1 MKGDLRMFT
10 ANATI
15 KNPTGLHARP
25 AAQLVALSKKFSS
38 DIRITDASGNE
49 FDPKSIISVLS
60 AGIKQGSDVQV
71 TAQGADEDEAGGQI
85 VGFINDL
92 AE

>member
-1 MKGDLRMFT
+1 MFT

-25 AAQLVALSKKFSS
+25 AAHLVALCKKFSS
-38 DIRITDASGNE
+38 DLRITDASGND

-60 AGIKQGSDVQV
+60 AGVKQGSDIQV
-71 TAQGADEDEAGGQI
+71 TASGADEDEAGGQI
-85 VGFINDL
+85 VSFINGL
-92 AE
+92 TE

>member
-1 MKGDLRMFT
+1 MFT

-15 KNPTGLHARP
+15 KNQTGLHARP
-25 AAQLVALSKKFSS
+25 AAQLVALCKKFASN
-38 DIRITDASGNE
+38 IEIAGASGNK

-60 AGIKQGSDVQV
+60 AGITQGTDVTITAEGSDESDAV
-71 TAQGADEDEAGGQI
+71 AQI

-92 AE
+92 SE

>member
-1 MKGDLRMFT
+1 MFT

-25 AAQLVALSKKFSS
+25 AAHLVALCKKFASN
-38 DIRITDASGNE
+38 IQITDASGNK

-60 AGIKQGSDVQV
+60 AGISQGTDIEV
-71 TAQGADEDEAGGQI
+71 TAEGADEEEAGAQI
-85 VGFINDL
+85 VSFIDSL
-92 AE
+92 SE